1 MSVPLLQMIDVT
13 VSADGKIILDKLNL
27 EINAG
32 ETHVLMGHNGAGKS
46 TLGSAVMGNP
56 AFTVENGTILFEGA
70 DITGETPDKR
80 ARRGLFL
87 SFQAPEEVPGVTLES
102 FLRVAR
108 GAVTGETPRLL
119 PFRRELLE
127 RMEKLEMTPDYA
139 KRALNVGFSGGERKK
154 SEVIQL
160 LTLNPKLAILDETDS
175 GLDVD
180 AVRVVAEGVRQF
192 RNENNALLIIT
203 HNTRLIADM
212 QVDKVHVLANGRI
225 ARTGGVELID
235 YVTEKGFATFQDG
248 EQA

>member
-13 VSADGKIILDKLNL
+13 ASADGKIILDKLNL
-27 EINAG
+27 EINPG

-46 TLGSAVMGNP
+46 TLGAAVMGNP
-56 AFTVENGTILFEGA
+56 AFAIENGKILFEGE
-70 DITGETPDKR
+70 DITGESPDKR
-80 ARRGLFL
+80 ARRGVFM

-108 GAVTGETPRLL
+108 GAMTGETPRLL
-119 PFRRELLE
+119 VFRRELLAQ
-127 RMEKLEMTPDYA
+127 MEELEMTPDYA
-139 KRALNVGFSGGERKK
+139 SRALNVGFSGGERKK
-154 SEVIQL
+154 SEVLQL
-160 LTLNPKLAILDETDS
+160 LMLNPKLAILDETDS

-180 AVRVVAEGVRQF
+180 AVRIVAEGVRKF

-212 QVDKVHVLANGRI
+212 KVDKVHVLAGGRI
-225 ARTGGVELID
+225 AKTGGIELID
-235 YVTEKGFATFQDG
+235 YVTEKGFAAFQEG